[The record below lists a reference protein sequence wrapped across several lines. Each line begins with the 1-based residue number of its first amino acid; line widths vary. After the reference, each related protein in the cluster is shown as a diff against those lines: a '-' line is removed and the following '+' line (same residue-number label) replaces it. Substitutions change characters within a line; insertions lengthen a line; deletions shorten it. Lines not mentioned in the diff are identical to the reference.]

1 MRFLT
6 CVSGG
11 SRILDKRVLIRE
23 ASVLGWGGGGGV
35 SDHSQPSSM
44 REFGFF
50 FNLYSNFS
58 KTFIQL
64 ILRHNF
70 LLFTTLF

>member
-23 ASVLGWGGGGGV
+23 ASVLGRGGGGGV

-50 FNLYSNFS
+50 LIYTLIFPRHLFN
-58 KTFIQL
+58 
-64 ILRHNF
+64 
-70 LLFTTLF
+70 